1 MQRRQ
6 PLALFCNSQVY
17 CMETTTN
24 NDGSV
29 LALPGAQSGRKSSI
43 DSGNLT
49 PNQIVALLDK
59 YIIGQKDAKKSVAIA
74 LRNRLRRQNV
84 SDDLRDEIMPNN
96 IIMIGPT
103 GVGKTEI
110 ARRLAKLA
118 KAPFVKVE
126 ASKFTEVGYV
136 GRDVE
141 SMIRDLVDQSVAMV
155 RSERSEEVR
164 EKAALLVEERLLDI
178 LLPPV
183 ASSRDSEDD
192 DVESEEGALEQPS
205 DDEHDKSIEVNRRSR
220 RKMLERLRSGK
231 LEDRQ
236 IEMDISSDA
245 PGGMMQVF
253 GPLGQMEEIGGIMQD
268 LMSGLPRK
276 RKKRRVSIA
285 EARKLL
291 EQEEVQKLIDM
302 DSVVKEAI
310 NKVEQSGIV
319 FIDEIDKIASPSS
332 GSGGK
337 GPDVS
342 REGVQRDLLP
352 IVEGSNVATKHGM
365 VKTDHVLF
373 IASGAFHV
381 AKPSDLI
388 PELQGRFP
396 IRVELK
402 SLTEE
407 DFYLILTQPENA
419 LIKQYSALLGTEGV
433 HLTFSDG
440 AIREIARIAARV
452 NESVE
457 NIGARRLHTIMTNLL
472 EELMFNIPENFSDE
486 HVEIDETMVKEKLNH
501 VVADRDLS
509 QYIL

>member
-1 MQRRQ
+1 
-6 PLALFCNSQVY
+6 
-17 CMETTTN
+17 MEQANTGEPVSRT
-24 NDGSV
+24 G
-29 LALPGAQSGRKSSI
+29 LI
-43 DSGNLT
+43 DRDQLT
-49 PNQIVALLDK
+49 PGQIVEQLDK
-59 YIIGQKDAKKSVAIA
+59 YIIGQKEAKKSVAIA

-84 SDDLRDEIMPNN
+84 SDELRDEIMPNN

-118 KAPFVKVE
+118 RAPFVKVE

-141 SMIRDLVDQSVAMV
+141 SMIRDLAEQSVAMV
-155 RSERSEEVR
+155 RSEKSEEVR
-164 EKAALLVEERLLDI
+164 EKAALHVEERLLDI

-183 ASSRDSEDD
+183 GAAGDGGQEEPEDEEGLLVASEGAAG
-192 DVESEEGALEQPS
+192 ESEGGLER
-205 DDEHDKSIEVNRRSR
+205 EINRKSRQ
-220 RKMLERLRSGK
+220 KMLERLRSGRM
-231 LEDRQ
+231 EDRQ
-236 IEMDISSDA
+236 IEIEISGDGQ
-245 PGGMMQVF
+245 GGMMQIF
-253 GPLGQMEEIGGIMQD
+253 GPLGQMEELGGIMQD
-268 LMSGLPRK
+268 LMSGMPKK
-276 RKKRRVSIA
+276 RKKRRLSIA

-302 DSVVKEAI
+302 DAVVKEALR
-310 NKVEQSGIV
+310 KVEESGIV
-319 FIDEIDKIASPSS
+319 FIDEIDKIAAPSS
-332 GSGGK
+332 GAGGK

-352 IVEGSNVATKHGM
+352 IVEGSNVTTKYGV

-381 AKPSDLI
+381 ARPSDLI

-402 SLTEE
+402 SLTED
-407 DFYLILTQPENA
+407 DFFKILTQPRNA
-419 LIKQYSALLGTEGV
+419 LIKQYRALLMTEGV
-433 HLTFSDG
+433 ELEFTDD
-440 AIREIARIAARV
+440 AIREIALTAAKV

-457 NIGARRLHTIMTNLL
+457 NIGARRLHTILTNLL
-472 EELMFNIPENFSDE
+472 EELMFDIPEKIAESK
-486 HVEIDETMVKEKLNH
+486 VIIDASKVREKLGH

>member
-1 MQRRQ
+1 MHDD
-6 PLALFCNSQVY
+6 S
-17 CMETTTN
+17 T
-24 NDGSV
+24 GSMTV
-29 LALPGAQSGRKSSI
+29 KSLISTE
-43 DSGNLT
+43 SLT
-49 PNQIVALLDK
+49 PSQIVDTLDK
-59 YIIGQKDAKKSVAIA
+59 YIIGQHDAKKSVAIA
-74 LRNRLRRQNV
+74 LRNRLRRQSV
-84 SDDLRDEIMPNN
+84 GEELRDEIMPNN

-110 ARRLAKLA
+110 ARRLAKLSG
-118 KAPFVKVE
+118 APFVKVE

-141 SMIRDLVDQSVAMV
+141 SMIRDLTDQAVNMV
-155 RSERSEEVR
+155 RHEKSEEVR
-164 EKAALLVEERLLDI
+164 EKAAALVEERLLDI
-178 LLPPV
+178 LLPSVP
-183 ASSRDSEDD
+183 ASSGEDRLSD
-192 DVESEEGALEQPS
+192 ETASGEALSMEEELNR
-205 DDEHDKSIEVNRRSR
+205 KSRE
-220 RKMLERLRSGK
+220 KMLERLRSGRMD
-231 LEDRQ
+231 ERQ
-236 IEMDISSDA
+236 IEMEISGDSN
-245 PGGMMQVF
+245 GGMMQIF
-253 GPLGQMEEIGGIMQD
+253 GPLGQMEEIGGMMQD
-268 LMSGLPRK
+268 LMNGLPKK
-276 RKKRRVSIA
+276 RKKRRVTIA

-302 DSVVKEAI
+302 DSVVKEAVR
-310 NKVEQSGIV
+310 KVEESGIV
-319 FIDEIDKIASPSS
+319 FIDEIDKIAAPTS

-402 SLTEE
+402 SLTED
-407 DFYLILTQPENA
+407 DFYRILTQPKNA
-419 LIKQYSALLGTEGV
+419 LIKQYKALMATEGV
-433 HLTFSDG
+433 DLEFTDDS
-440 AIREIARIAARV
+440 IREIARTAARV

-472 EELMFNIPENFSDE
+472 EELMFNIPDKHTDGN
-486 HVEIDETMVKEKLNH
+486 VVIDEA
-501 VVADRDLS
+501 VVCGKMDRLVSDRDLS
-509 QYIL
+509 SYIL

>member
-1 MQRRQ
+1 M
-6 PLALFCNSQVY
+6 
-17 CMETTTN
+17 N
-24 NDGSV
+24 NDIQDLTQPDEPQASPV
-29 LALPGAQSGRKSSI
+29 KLI
-43 DSGNLT
+43 DKEQFT
-49 PNQIVALLDK
+49 PTQIVEQLDK

-84 SDDLRDEIMPNN
+84 SEELRDEIMPNN

-118 KAPFVKVE
+118 RAPFVKVE

-141 SMIRDLVDQSVAMV
+141 SMIRDLVEQSVAMV
-155 RSERSEEVR
+155 RSEKSEEVR

-183 ASSRDSEDD
+183 SG
-192 DVESEEGALEQPS
+192 VEEPERSGDEEEAVVVEGDAEVVGEKNLER
-205 DDEHDKSIEVNRRSR
+205 EVNRKSR
-220 RKMLERLRSGK
+220 QKMLERLRSGRMD
-231 LEDRQ
+231 DRQ
-236 IEMDISSDA
+236 IEMETTSDG
-245 PGGMMQVF
+245 PGGMMQIF

-268 LMSGLPRK
+268 LMSGMPK
-276 RKKRRVSIA
+276 KKKKRRLTIA

-302 DSVVKEAI
+302 DAVVKEALR
-310 NKVEQSGIV
+310 KVEESGIV
-319 FIDEIDKIASPSS
+319 FIDEIDKIAAPTT
-332 GSGGK
+332 GAGGK

-352 IVEGSNVATKHGM
+352 IVEGSAVSTKYGV

-381 AKPSDLI
+381 ARPSDLI

-407 DFYLILTQPENA
+407 DFYLILTQPRNA
-419 LIKQYSALLGTEGV
+419 LIKQYRAMLETEQID
-433 HLTFSDG
+433 LDFTDE
-440 AIREIARIAARV
+440 AIREIARTAAKV
-452 NESVE
+452 NETVE
-457 NIGARRLHTIMTNLL
+457 NIGARRLHTILTNLL
-472 EELMFNIPENFSDE
+472 EELMFGVPEMLTDGSIAGNK
-486 HVEIDETMVKEKLNH
+486 VVIDADQVREKLGK

>member
-1 MQRRQ
+1 
-6 PLALFCNSQVY
+6 
-17 CMETTTN
+17 MEITKKSEG
-24 NDGSV
+24 DV
-29 LALPGAQSGRKSSI
+29 LALPEANSGGHSSI
-43 DSGNLT
+43 AASNLT
-49 PNQIVALLDK
+49 PNQIVSLLDK

-74 LRNRLRRQNV
+74 LRNRLRRQHV

-118 KAPFVKVE
+118 RAPFVKVE

-155 RSERSEEVR
+155 RSERSEDVR

-178 LLPPV
+178 LLPPL
-183 ASSRDSEDD
+183 ATSRNSRNSEATSDD
-192 DVESEEGALEQPS
+192 DSSETAV
-205 DDEHDKSIEVNRRSR
+205 DDEHDKSLEVNRRSR
-220 RKMLERLRSGK
+220 KKMLERLRNGK
-231 LEDRQ
+231 LEDRL
-236 IEMDISSDA
+236 IEMDTTGDN
-245 PGGMMQVF
+245 PGGMMQIF

-319 FIDEIDKIASPSS
+319 FIDEIDKIAAPSS

-407 DFYLILTQPENA
+407 DFYLILTQPDNA
-419 LIKQYSALLGTEGV
+419 LIKQYSALLRTEGV
-433 HLTFSDG
+433 DLTFSDG
-440 AIREIARIAARV
+440 AIREIAKIAARV

-486 HVEIDETMVKEKLNH
+486 HVEIDEVMVKEKLNH

>member
-1 MQRRQ
+1 
-6 PLALFCNSQVY
+6 
-17 CMETTTN
+17 MEMTTN
-24 NDGSV
+24 SEGSALV
-29 LALPGAQSGRKSSI
+29 LPEAKSGVQSSI
-43 DSGNLT
+43 AASNLT
-49 PNQIVALLDK
+49 PNQIVSQLDK

-74 LRNRLRRQNV
+74 LRNRLRRQHV

-155 RSERSEEVR
+155 RSERSEDVR
-164 EKAALLVEERLLDI
+164 EKAASLVEERLLDI
-178 LLPPV
+178 LLPPLG
-183 ASSRDSEDD
+183 SSPGSRNNDIQNEDD
-192 DVESEEGALEQPS
+192 AAAGVSSDVR
-205 DDEHDKSIEVNRRSR
+205 DKSLEVNRRSR
-220 RKMLERLRSGK
+220 KKMLERLRNGK
-231 LEDRQ
+231 LDDRL
-236 IEMDISSDA
+236 IEMDTTGDN
-245 PGGMMQVF
+245 PGGMMQIF

-268 LMSGLPRK
+268 LISGLPRK

-319 FIDEIDKIASPSS
+319 FIDEIDKIAAPSS
-332 GSGGK
+332 GAGGK

-407 DFYLILTQPENA
+407 DFYLILTQPDNA
-419 LIKQYSALLGTEGV
+419 LIKQYSALLATEGV
-433 HLTFSDG
+433 DLTFSDG
-440 AIREIARIAARV
+440 SIREIARIAARV

-472 EELMFNIPENFSDE
+472 EELMFNIPENFSDT
-486 HVEIDETMVKEKLNH
+486 HVEIDEAMVKEKLNH

>member
-1 MQRRQ
+1 MIEMTGHEEMHDDI
-6 PLALFCNSQVY
+6 A
-17 CMETTTN
+17 
-24 NDGSV
+24 GSMTV
-29 LALPGAQSGRKSSI
+29 KSLISTE
-43 DSGNLT
+43 SLT
-49 PNQIVALLDK
+49 PSQIVDTLDK
-59 YIIGQKDAKKSVAIA
+59 YIIGQHDAKKSVAIA
-74 LRNRLRRQNV
+74 LRNRLRRQSV
-84 SDDLRDEIMPNN
+84 GEELRDEIMPNN

-110 ARRLAKLA
+110 ARRLAKLSG
-118 KAPFVKVE
+118 APFVKVE

-141 SMIRDLVDQSVAMV
+141 SMIRDLTDQAVNMV
-155 RSERSEEVR
+155 RHEKSEEVR
-164 EKAALLVEERLLDI
+164 EKAAALVEERLLDI
-178 LLPPV
+178 LLPSVP
-183 ASSRDSEDD
+183 ASSGEDRLSD
-192 DVESEEGALEQPS
+192 ETASGEALSMEEELNR
-205 DDEHDKSIEVNRRSR
+205 KSRE
-220 RKMLERLRSGK
+220 KMLERLRSGRMD
-231 LEDRQ
+231 DRQ
-236 IEMDISSDA
+236 IEMEISGDSN
-245 PGGMMQVF
+245 GGMMQIF
-253 GPLGQMEEIGGIMQD
+253 GPLGQMEEIGGMMQD
-268 LMSGLPRK
+268 LMNGLPKK
-276 RKKRRVSIA
+276 RKKRRVTIA

-302 DSVVKEAI
+302 DSVVKEAVR
-310 NKVEQSGIV
+310 KVEESGIV
-319 FIDEIDKIASPSS
+319 FIDEIDKIAAPTS

-402 SLTEE
+402 SLTED
-407 DFYLILTQPENA
+407 DFYRILTQPKNA
-419 LIKQYSALLGTEGV
+419 LIKQYKALMATEGID
-433 HLTFSDG
+433 LEFTDDS
-440 AIREIARIAARV
+440 IREIARTAARV

-472 EELMFNIPENFSDE
+472 EELMFNIPDKHTDGN
-486 HVEIDETMVKEKLNH
+486 VVIDEA
-501 VVADRDLS
+501 VVRGKMDRLVSDRDLS
-509 QYIL
+509 SYIL

>member
-1 MQRRQ
+1 M
-6 PLALFCNSQVY
+6 
-17 CMETTTN
+17 TTN
-24 NDGSV
+24 SEVNV
-29 LALPGAQSGRKSSI
+29 FALPEGSGGRKSSI
-43 DSGNLT
+43 AEHNLT

-84 SDDLRDEIMPNN
+84 SDELRDEIMPNN

-183 ASSRDSEDD
+183 AQSRESLDD
-192 DVESEEGALEQPS
+192 DDDSISQGDALAPAA
-205 DDEHDKSIEVNRRSR
+205 DDDGDASLEVNRRSR
-220 RKMLERLRSGK
+220 RKMLERLRNGK

-236 IEMDISSDA
+236 IEMDISSDSS
-245 PGGMMQVF
+245 GGMMQIF

-319 FIDEIDKIASPSS
+319 FIDEIDKIAAPSS
-332 GSGGK
+332 GAGGK

-407 DFYLILTQPENA
+407 DFFLILTQPKNA
-419 LIKQYSALLGTEGV
+419 LIKQYTALLATEGV
-433 HLTFSDG
+433 DLTFSEG
-440 AIREIARIAARV
+440 AIREIARIAAKV

-457 NIGARRLHTIMTNLL
+457 NIGARRLHTILTNLL
-472 EELMFNIPENFSDE
+472 EELMFNIPENVSDE
-486 HVEIDETMVKEKLNH
+486 KIEIDEAMVKEKLNH

>member
-1 MQRRQ
+1 MEQ
-6 PLALFCNSQVY
+6 PHTGDALSDPELQVLG
-17 CMETTTN
+17 
-24 NDGSV
+24 GS
-29 LALPGAQSGRKSSI
+29 LISREH
-43 DSGNLT
+43 LT
-49 PNQIVALLDK
+49 PHQIVEELDK

-84 SDDLRDEIMPNN
+84 SEELRDEIMPNN

-118 KAPFVKVE
+118 RAPFVKVE

-141 SMIRDLVDQSVAMV
+141 SMIRDLAEQSVAMV
-155 RSERSEEVR
+155 RSEKSEEVR
-164 EKAALLVEERLLDI
+164 EKASLLVEERLLDI

-183 ASSRDSEDD
+183 ASTSPAELEET
-192 DVESEEGALEQPS
+192 VEVGGVHTTETDAFGDAE
-205 DDEHDKSIEVNRRSR
+205 SIEREINRKSR
-220 RKMLERLRSGK
+220 QKMLDRLRSGR

-236 IEMDISSDA
+236 IEIEISGDGQG
-245 PGGMMQVF
+245 GGMMQIF
-253 GPLGQMEEIGGIMQD
+253 GPLGQMEELGGIMQD
-268 LMSGLPRK
+268 LMSGMPKK
-276 RKKRRVSIA
+276 RKKRRLTIS

-302 DSVVKEAI
+302 DAVVKEALR
-310 NKVEQSGIV
+310 KVEESGIV
-319 FIDEIDKIASPSS
+319 FIDEIDKIAAPST

-352 IVEGSNVATKHGM
+352 IVEGSNVATKYGM

-381 AKPSDLI
+381 ARPSDLI

-402 SLTEE
+402 SLTED
-407 DFYLILTQPENA
+407 DFYLILTQPKNA
-419 LIKQYSALLGTEGV
+419 LIKQYRALIRTEGV
-433 HLTFSDG
+433 ELEFTEE
-440 AIREIARIAARV
+440 AIHEIARIAAKV

-457 NIGARRLHTIMTNLL
+457 NIGARRLHTILTNLL
-472 EELMFNIPENFSDE
+472 EELMFGIPEQISDE
-486 HVEIDETMVKEKLNH
+486 KVVIDADAVRAKLGQ
-501 VVADRDLS
+501 VAADRDLS

>member
-1 MQRRQ
+1 MTDQNQSKVLQIR
-6 PLALFCNSQVY
+6 
-17 CMETTTN
+17 EKTTVN
-24 NDGSV
+24 
-29 LALPGAQSGRKSSI
+29 KSSI
-43 DSGNLT
+43 GNEFLT
-49 PNQIVALLDK
+49 PNQIVSRLDK
-59 YIIGQKDAKKSVAIA
+59 YIIGQQEAKKAVAIA

-84 SDDLRDEIMPNN
+84 SEDLRDEIMPNN

-118 KAPFVKVE
+118 NAPFVKVE

-141 SMIRDLVDQSVAMV
+141 SMIRDLTDQAVNMV
-155 RSERSEEVR
+155 RKGKSEKVK
-164 EKAALLVEERLLDI
+164 EKAVALAEERLLDI
-178 LLPPV
+178 LLPTV
-183 ASSRDSEDD
+183 SASPY
-192 DVESEEGALEQPS
+192 EEG
-205 DDEHDKSIEVNRRSR
+205 DDEIEGPDDGDRAGVDLEEAINRKSRE
-220 RKMLERLRSGK
+220 KMLERLRSGRM
-231 LEDRQ
+231 EDRQ
-236 IEMDISSDA
+236 IEMELSSDSQ
-245 PGGMMQVF
+245 GGMMQIF
-253 GPLGQMEEIGGIMQD
+253 GPLGQMEELGGIMQD
-268 LMSGLPRK
+268 LMSGLPKK
-276 RKKRRVSIA
+276 RKKRRVTIA

-302 DSVVKEAI
+302 DAVVKEAVK
-310 NKVEQSGIV
+310 KVEESGIV
-319 FIDEIDKIASPSS
+319 FIDEIDKIAAPTT

-365 VKTDHVLF
+365 VRTDHVLF

-407 DFYLILTQPENA
+407 DFYKILTQPKNA
-419 LIKQYSALLGTEGV
+419 LIKQYKALLKTEGV
-433 HLTFSDG
+433 KLDFTDE
-440 AIREIARIAARV
+440 AIRELAAIAAQV

-472 EELMFNIPENFSDE
+472 EELMFAIPEKFSDE
-486 HVEIDETMVKEKLNH
+486 EIEIDKAMVGEKLS
-501 VVADRDLS
+501 VIIRDRDLS

>member
-1 MQRRQ
+1 M
-6 PLALFCNSQVY
+6 NMS
-17 CMETTTN
+17 MKS
-24 NDGSV
+24 DGEA
-29 LALPGAQSGRKSSI
+29 LALPEAIHGRKSTIAS
-43 DSGNLT
+43 SNLT
-49 PNQIVALLDK
+49 PNQIVSQLDK

-74 LRNRLRRQNV
+74 LRNRLRRQSV

-118 KAPFVKVE
+118 RAPFVKVE

-155 RSERSEEVR
+155 RSEKSEEVR
-164 EKAALLVEERLLDI
+164 EKAAKLVEERLLDI

-183 ASSRDSEDD
+183 TNADQNGDEEQGDEESAHDSSAETLSR
-192 DVESEEGALEQPS
+192 EEL
-205 DDEHDKSIEVNRRSR
+205 DKSMEVNRRSR
-220 RKMLERLRSGK
+220 KKMLERLRSGK
-231 LEDRQ
+231 LEEKQ
-236 IEMDISSDA
+236 IEMDSTGDS

-253 GPLGQMEEIGGIMQD
+253 GPLGQMEEIGSMMQD

-302 DSVVKEAI
+302 DNVVKEAI
-310 NKVEQSGIV
+310 SKVEQSGIV
-319 FIDEIDKIASPSS
+319 FIDEIDKIASPTT
-332 GSGGK
+332 GAGGK

-373 IASGAFHV
+373 IASGAFHL

-407 DFYLILTQPENA
+407 DFYLILTQPDNA
-419 LIKQYSALLGTEGV
+419 LIKQYTALLATEGV
-433 HLTFSDG
+433 ELTFSEG
-440 AIREIARIAARV
+440 AIREIARIAAQV

-472 EELMFNIPENFSDE
+472 EELMFNIPENFSEDK
-486 HVEIDETMVKEKLNH
+486 VIIDEAMVKEKLNH

>member
-1 MQRRQ
+1 M
-6 PLALFCNSQVY
+6 STKS
-17 CMETTTN
+17 EG
-24 NDGSV
+24 DV
-29 LALPGAQSGRKSSI
+29 LALPEATKARQSAIASS
-43 DSGNLT
+43 NLT
-49 PNQIVALLDK
+49 PNQIVAQLDK
-59 YIIGQKDAKKSVAIA
+59 YIIGQKEAKKSVAIA
-74 LRNRLRRQNV
+74 LRNRLRRQSV
-84 SDDLRDEIMPNN
+84 SDELRDEIMPNN

-118 KAPFVKVE
+118 RAPFVKVE

-183 ASSRDSEDD
+183 ASSHDSGDE
-192 DVESEEGALEQPS
+192 ESGDEEGSDTPS
-205 DDEHDKSIEVNRRSR
+205 RGEPDKSLEVNRRSR
-220 RKMLERLRSGK
+220 KKMLERLRNGK
-231 LEDRQ
+231 LEERL
-236 IEMDISSDA
+236 IEMDTSGDS

-332 GSGGK
+332 GAGGK

-407 DFYLILTQPENA
+407 DFYLILTQPDNA
-419 LIKQYSALLGTEGV
+419 LIKQYSALLATEGV
-433 HLTFSDG
+433 ALTFSEG
-440 AIREIARIAARV
+440 AIREIAKIAAQV

-472 EELMFNIPENFSDE
+472 EELMFNIPENFSDD
-486 HVEIDETMVKEKLNH
+486 HVEIDEAMVKEKLNH